1 MNKKMMIKKT
11 ISVGGSTLLS
21 RVLGIVREILQAQY
35 LGVNAMSD
43 AFVAAFQVPNSF
55 RKIFVEGALSASL
68 VPTFVSAIRN
78 DKKKVVDS
86 LVVLALIIFEGF
98 LLLLCML
105 FMWKSEFVIR
115 LMCPGF
121 SQAQIEDTVPLL
133 RILMPFIFF
142 ISSSAVFGSAL
153 QAVNKFFIPAITP
166 AFMNIVYVASLIFC
180 IANDLPVTYFCY
192 AIIGGGVIQLIAHIV
207 AYFQLDFSFSHVTR
221 ETWNIFKPIFFNVFF
236 CIICVGMTSEIGL
249 IVDTMFASYLHEGSI
264 SLIKYATRFMGIP
277 LGMFAAAVST
287 ITLPYFS
294 RVGSYAPKRLSFLIV
309 EATKLVF
316 WVTVPMGLI
325 MAFFS
330 EKIFHTIFLSSKFNM
345 SQVLE
350 ARTILIA
357 YLVGLFSLSLNK
369 VLLNIYYSR
378 NVVWL
383 PALISVFGVG
393 ANVIFNSVL
402 VKRYQASGIAFATSI
417 SAIIQMILLMLFLYI
432 WFGYKFYLHDIL
444 RFVWRYCLQLACI
457 LSGAFVIYS
466 SISSLLHT
474 LPANI
479 SRFFIYGLGFWLW
492 VVPLCLAI
500 AAVAYLTRRNFGI
513 KIYFFD

>member
-1 MNKKMMIKKT
+1 MIKKT

-21 RVLGIVREILQAQY
+21 RVLGIVREVLQAQY

-68 VPTFVSAIRN
+68 VPPFVNAIRD

-98 LLLLCML
+98 LLVLCAL
-105 FMWKSEFVIR
+105 FMWQADFVIR

-121 SQAQIEDTVPLL
+121 SQAQISQTVPLL

-166 AFMNIVYVASLIFC
+166 AFMNVVYVASLVFC
-180 IANDLPVTYFCY
+180 IASDLPVTYFCY
-192 AIIGGGVIQLIAHIV
+192 SIIGAGVVQLIAHIV
-207 AYFQLDFSFSHVTR
+207 AYFQLDFSFSHVTK
-221 ETWNIFKPIFFNVFF
+221 ETWNIFKPIFLNVFL
-236 CIICVGMTSEIGL
+236 CIICVGMTSEISL
-249 IVDTMFASYLHEGSI
+249 IVDTMFASYLPEGSI

-294 RVGSYAPKRLSFLIV
+294 RVSSYAPKRLSLFIV

-316 WVTVPMGLI
+316 WVTIPVTLI
-325 MAFFS
+325 MGFFS
-330 EKIFHTIFLSSKFNM
+330 EKIFHTIFLSSKFSM

-369 VLLNIYYSR
+369 ILLNIYYSR

-383 PALISVFGVG
+383 PALISVCGVG
-393 ANVIFNSVL
+393 ANVLLNMML
-402 VKRYQASGIAFATSI
+402 VKNYQAMGIALATSI
-417 SAIIQMILLMLFLYI
+417 SAIIQMILLAVFLYV
-432 WFGYKFYLHDIL
+432 WFGYKFYMGNLV
-444 RFVWRYCLQLACI
+444 RFMWRYCLQLVCV
-457 LSGAFVIYS
+457 LPVAFVLYRG
-466 SISSLLHT
+466 ISSVLCA
-474 LPANI
+474 LPVKFTH
-479 SRFFIYGLGFWLW
+479 FFLFGMGFWLW
-492 VVPLCLAI
+492 VGPLCLAV
-500 AAVAYLTRRNFGI
+500 AAIVYLTRKQFGI

>member
-1 MNKKMMIKKT
+1 MNKKTMIKKT

-21 RVLGIVREILQAQY
+21 RVLGIVREVLQAQY

-68 VPTFVSAIRN
+68 VPPFVNAIRD

-98 LLLLCML
+98 LLVLCAL
-105 FMWKSEFVIR
+105 FMWQADFVIR

-121 SQAQIEDTVPLL
+121 SQAQISQTVPLL

-166 AFMNIVYVASLIFC
+166 AFMNVVYVASLVFC
-180 IANDLPVTYFCY
+180 IASDLPVTYFCY
-192 AIIGGGVIQLIAHIV
+192 SIIGAGVVQLIAHIV
-207 AYFQLDFSFSHVTR
+207 AYFQLDFSFSHVTK
-221 ETWNIFKPIFFNVFF
+221 ETWNIFKPIFLNVFL
-236 CIICVGMTSEIGL
+236 CIICVGMTSEISL
-249 IVDTMFASYLHEGSI
+249 IVDTMFASYLPEGSI

-294 RVGSYAPKRLSFLIV
+294 RVSSYAPKRLSLFIV

-316 WVTVPMGLI
+316 WVTIPVTLI
-325 MAFFS
+325 MGFFS
-330 EKIFHTIFLSSKFNM
+330 EKIFHTIFLSSKFSM

-369 VLLNIYYSR
+369 ILLNIYYSR

-383 PALISVFGVG
+383 PALISVCGVG
-393 ANVIFNSVL
+393 ANVLLNIML
-402 VKRYQASGIAFATSI
+402 VKNYQAMGIALATSI
-417 SAIIQMILLMLFLYI
+417 SAIVQMILLAVFLYV
-432 WFGYKFYLHDIL
+432 WFGYKFYMGNLV
-444 RFVWRYCLQLACI
+444 RFMWRYCLQLVCV
-457 LSGAFVIYS
+457 LPVAFVIYRG
-466 SISSLLHT
+466 ISSVLCA
-474 LPANI
+474 LPAKFTH
-479 SRFFIYGLGFWLW
+479 FFLFGMGFWLW
-492 VVPLCLAI
+492 VGPLCLAV
-500 AAVAYLTRRNFGI
+500 AAIVYLTRKQFGI